1 MDWRLNVKIFVG
13 LMFYFHWWLVMAA
26 AKLIR
31 ATFSVTYSG
40 HVTTL
45 HSLSPHQG
53 QTGNI
58 TQQQKLLIGIIS
70 TFCFHLS
77 ANGKYTGSQCSVQID
92 SSLLHILF
100 AMDEDVVSSCSASHH
115 KPAEIEIWEKDNLQW
130 LEEEEQPIPAFW
142 YGANLI

>member
-40 HVTTL
+40 HVT
-45 HSLSPHQG
+45 SPLSQSSSRSEWKYSGTKTTDWHHI
-53 QTGNI
+53 NI
-58 TQQQKLLIGIIS
+58 
-70 TFCFHLS
+70 CFHLS

-100 AMDEDVVSSCSASHH
+100 AMDEDVVLSCSASHH

>member
-1 MDWRLNVKIFVG
+1 
-13 LMFYFHWWLVMAA
+13 MFYFHWWLVMAA

-40 HVTTL
+40 HVT
-45 HSLSPHQG
+45 SPLSQSSSRSEWKYSGTKTTDWHHI
-53 QTGNI
+53 NI
-58 TQQQKLLIGIIS
+58 
-70 TFCFHLS
+70 CFHLS

-115 KPAEIEIWEKDNLQW
+115 KPAEIEI
-130 LEEEEQPIPAFW
+130 
-142 YGANLI
+142 